1 MEVKGIIFD
10 FNGTLFNDSVLHEQA
25 WRDFSKILRG
35 TSFTDEEMQ
44 KYMFGRSNEEII
56 TYAIGRKPTPEECLK
71 WANEKEAYY
80 RKLVLQNPEC
90 IHLTEGAEEFF
101 DYICQNG
108 IPHTIATGSEKTNVD
123 FFVKTFNLGKWFD
136 IDKIVYDDYKTPGK
150 PNPAIYL
157 KALKILNLAPENAL
171 VFEDSYSGI
180 TAANNA
186 KIGRI
191 IAINENPETFKYKD
205 KVYKVIKNFKASD
218 YSTIYKKKSE

>member
-25 WRDFSKILRG
+25 WRDYSKILRG
-35 TSFTDEEMQ
+35 TSFSDEEMH

-56 TYAIGRKPTPEECLK
+56 TYAIGRKPTHDECVK

-80 RKLVLQNPEC
+80 RDLVLKNPSC
-90 IHLTEGAEEFF
+90 IHLTEGAEDLFNF
-101 DYICQNG
+101 ICEKD

-123 FFVKTFNLGKWFD
+123 FFVDTFNLNKWFD
-136 IDKIVYDDYKTPGK
+136 VDKIVYDDYKTPGK

-157 KALKILNLAPENAL
+157 KALDVLNLNAEETV

-186 KIGRI
+186 DIGRI
-191 IAINENPETFKYKD
+191 IAVNENPECFKYSD
-205 KVYKVIKNFKASD
+205 KVYSVIKNFNELD
-218 YSTIYKKKSE
+218 YSLIYNGN

>member
-10 FNGTLFNDSVLHEQA
+10 FNGTLFEDSKLHEQA
-25 WRDFSKILRG
+25 WRDYSAKLRG
-35 TSFTDEEMQ
+35 TPFSDEEMH

-56 TYAIGRKPTPEECLK
+56 TYAIGRKPTHEECLK

-80 RKLVLQNPEC
+80 RDLVLKNPEI

-101 DYICQNG
+101 DYICEKN

-123 FFVKTFNLGKWFD
+123 FFVETFNLKKWFD
-136 IDKIVYDDYKTPGK
+136 VDKIVYDDYTIPGK

-157 KALKILNLAPENAL
+157 KALDILGLKAENTL
-171 VFEDSYSGI
+171 VFEDSFSGI

-186 KIGRI
+186 KIGKI
-191 IAINENPETFKYKD
+191 IAINANPDDFQHKD
-205 KVYKVIKNFKASD
+205 KVYKVIKNFNEINEDILFA
-218 YSTIYKKKSE
+218 I

>member
-10 FNGTLFNDSVLHEQA
+10 FNGTLFEDSKLHEQA
-25 WRDFSKILRG
+25 WRDYSAKLRG
-35 TSFTDEEMQ
+35 TPFSDEEMH

-56 TYAIGRKPTPEECLK
+56 TYAIGRKPTHEECLK

-80 RKLVLQNPEC
+80 RDLVLKNPEI

-101 DYICQNG
+101 DYICEKN

-123 FFVKTFNLGKWFD
+123 FFVETFNLKKWFD
-136 IDKIVYDDYKTPGK
+136 VDKIVYDDYTIPGK

-157 KALKILNLAPENAL
+157 KALDILGLKAENTL
-171 VFEDSYSGI
+171 VFEDSFSGI

-186 KIGRI
+186 KIGKI
-191 IAINENPETFKYKD
+191 IAINANPDDFQHKD
-205 KVYKVIKNFKASD
+205 KVYKVIKNFNEINEDILFAN
-218 YSTIYKKKSE
+218 

>member
-1 MEVKGIIFD
+1 MKIKGIIFD
-10 FNGTLFNDSVLHEQA
+10 FNGTLFEDSKLHEDA
-25 WRDFSKILRG
+25 WRDYSAKLRG
-35 TSFTDEEMQ
+35 TPFSDEEMH

-80 RKLVLQNPEC
+80 REMVLSKPEC
-90 IHLTEGAEEFF
+90 IHLVDGAEEFF
-101 DYICQNG
+101 DYICEKN

-123 FFVKTFNLGKWFD
+123 FFVETFNLKKWFD
-136 IDKIVYDDYKTPGK
+136 VDKIVYDDYKIKGK
-150 PNPAIYL
+150 PDPAIYL
-157 KALKILNLAPENAL
+157 KALEVMGLNAEDTL

-191 IAINENPETFKYKD
+191 VAINENPENFQHKD
-205 KVYKVIKNFKASD
+205 KVFKVIKNFKEVDES
-218 YSTIYKKKSE
+218 ILN

>member
-10 FNGTLFNDSVLHEQA
+10 FNGTLFEDSKLHEQA
-25 WRDFSKILRG
+25 WRDYSAKLRG
-35 TSFTDEEMQ
+35 TPFSDEEMH

-56 TYAIGRKPTPEECLK
+56 TYAIGRKPTHEECLK

-80 RKLVLQNPEC
+80 RDLVLKNPEI

-101 DYICQNG
+101 DYICEKN

-123 FFVKTFNLGKWFD
+123 FFVETFNLKKWFD
-136 IDKIVYDDYKTPGK
+136 VDKIVYDDYTTPGK

-157 KALKILNLAPENAL
+157 KALDILGLKAENTL
-171 VFEDSYSGI
+171 VFEDSFSGI

-186 KIGRI
+186 KIGKI
-191 IAINENPETFKYKD
+191 IAINANPDDFQHKD
-205 KVYKVIKNFKASD
+205 KVYKVIKNFNEINEDILFAN
-218 YSTIYKKKSE
+218 